1 MPVRLLELVRKYPY
15 THGLSSPTTD
25 LQLLPRPQQ
34 TTTLHDALLVR
45 VGYEVSSENQLPTSK
60 LNPSVLLA
68 DALSTKVEGEYAELW
83 AKITAAASK
92 IGTEAP
98 LTNVFADETIRFLS
112 LVQGKPQE
120 DGRSPTFSLL
130 SLVEN
135 HRASSP
141 TGVSNLAKPHLDYG
155 PLTTPL
161 SPINIG
167 GDWEHFSNS
176 GFLDVSPNILPLAS
190 TLFDTDIEKTVP
202 PEPPAI
208 SRKSSR
214 RVSVPRKVEVSMV
227 EPPSQ
232 GPVEVEPP
240 QPQQVITTSGFEI
253 VQIDEAFVDFWSDA
267 LFDPIASDWPAFVLC
282 RFKPALVPELKF
294 GTVGDS
300 KTLTWLIL
308 EQMFT
313 VKPPPPP
320 APPPPQPVPLPVHDD
335 EVEQPASPVPQTP
348 SGRRRFN
355 FWSISRTASAS
366 STGSQKLK
374 KTSKGQKV
382 NELGEV
388 IEDDVKQDTVKIKL
402 PGMKRKSS
410 EGKAKEKNQES
421 AKSMDLKPSST
432 PLPAVLENVAD
443 APAVTSSVVSATAAI
458 AARVVENVPEPEIS
472 AGKEAP
478 ATSEVSELHVDAT
491 VPDPTIEPPNI
502 PVEGTPAET
511 HGTDNV
517 FIDVSQ
523 TSVVDSGVLKLGD
536 ATKVEATDI
545 PNPGAETE
553 LTSSATGVLL
563 REGSSAMETVNEEAE
578 PEALKID
585 HSPMG
590 MCSVYWFKYP
600 M

>member
-34 TTTLHDALLVR
+34 TTIVHDALLVR
-45 VGYEVSSENQLPTSK
+45 VGYEVSSQNQVPTSK
-60 LNPSVLLA
+60 FNPSVLLG
-68 DALSTKVEGEYAELW
+68 DALSTQVEGEYAELW
-83 AKITAAASK
+83 AKITAAAYK

-98 LTNVFADETIRFLS
+98 LAKVFADETLRLLS
-112 LVQGKPQE
+112 LVPGKPKE
-120 DGRSPTFSLL
+120 ETRSPTFSLL
-130 SLVEN
+130 SLVET

-141 TGVSNLAKPHLDYG
+141 TGVSALAKPHLDYG
-155 PLTTPL
+155 PRTTPL

-214 RVSVPRKVEVSMV
+214 RVSVLKKIEA
-227 EPPSQ
+227 PSLQ
-232 GPVEVEPP
+232 EPVEVEPLP
-240 QPQQVITTSGFEI
+240 SQPQQVITTSGFEI

-267 LFDPIASDWPAFVLC
+267 LLDPIASDWPAFVLC
-282 RFKPALVPELKF
+282 KFKPTLVPELKF
-294 GTVGDS
+294 GPEGDLKTV
-300 KTLTWLIL
+300 TWLIL

-320 APPPPQPVPLPVHDD
+320 PPPLPQPVPPPADD
-335 EVEQPASPVPQTP
+335 EEVEQSTSPVPQTP

-366 STGSQKLK
+366 STGSQKTK
-374 KTSKGQKV
+374 KVPRGQRV

-388 IEDDVKQDTVKIKL
+388 IEDGVKRDTVKIKL

-410 EGKAKEKNQES
+410 EGKNVKEK
-421 AKSMDLKPSST
+421 KSMDLKPSST
-432 PLPAVLENVAD
+432 PLPAVLESVAD
-443 APAVTSSVVSATAAI
+443 APAVTSSVVAATSAI
-458 AARVVENVPEPEIS
+458 ATEVVENVPEPEIS
-472 AGKEAP
+472 AVKEAP
-478 ATSEVSELHVDAT
+478 VTSEVSELHVDAT
-491 VPDPTIEPPNI
+491 VPDPTIVPNI

-511 HGTDNV
+511 NV
-517 FIDVSQ
+517 PIDVSQ
-523 TSVVDSGVLKLGD
+523 TSVVDSRVLKLDD
-536 ATKVEATDI
+536 ATKVGATDI
-545 PNPGAETE
+545 PNPGAEAE
-553 LTSSATGVLL
+553 LTSLATGVLL
-563 REGSSAMETVNEEAE
+563 GEGSAAVETANEEAE

-585 HSPMG
+585 QEEPIASIPMG
-590 MCSVYWFKYP
+590 TSSVYWFRYP